1 MTIRNS
7 LSAFGMLAL
16 ICCAGCS
23 GGRDDQAEARS
34 QNLPLPETHSQWTDY
49 DRPAEYTATASS
61 DAFVEMRDGVSL
73 ALHIIRPADDSGN
86 PVSEPLPVILTVTG
100 YNSSLSS
107 YALNANSLVARGYV
121 HVYVDERGTGSS
133 EGSWESFGAAAQD
146 DYLEVLN
153 WIDAQ
158 PWSNGHVGTWGP
170 SYMGLSQFFVAK
182 HQHPSHKAM
191 FAIVPM
197 ADAYRDIVFTGGQ
210 TNAGFIPLWVGL
222 VGGLGLFPAAAL
234 QNNPADALSIFLEH
248 LSGSFLQFGA
258 GTIADALLGGATVY
272 DSEFWRIRSPIEY
285 TANISIPTFVVGGLN
300 DLFQRGEPML
310 YEAMKTRAESKL
322 VIGPWTHL
330 GGSTGEGLPADNVPS
345 IDQMA
350 LQWFDR
356 YLRGDRNGVESQPA
370 VTQYLYGA
378 ERWVT
383 APDWPHPAARAR
395 VLHLQPDGGLADDE
409 GATGTVLVPQVP
421 ANGVCSMS
429 ASQWT
434 AGIIGMLPL
443 PCATD
448 NRLNELLL
456 EATFTT
462 APLEEPL
469 YVNGPMQANVWV
481 STTALDAGLVVRVTD
496 VYPDGRSQELTN
508 GLLTASMRA
517 VNPDKSRYLDGE
529 MIQPWHPFTEETK
542 AAPAPGEIVELNVE
556 IFPSSFVIAAGH
568 SLRVTVGASDLPH
581 GLPPLPDLVNQAV
594 GMLTVY
600 TGGETASNIVIPVID
615 ELPAA
620 P

>member
-1 MTIRNS
+1 MNKKI
-7 LSAFGMLAL
+7 LAL
-16 ICCAGCS
+16 AIFAAGLFSLGACD
-23 GGRDDQAEARS
+23 GGRDLNANAQNSANPSSRS
-34 QNLPLPETHSQWTDY
+34 NSKWTEY
-49 DRPAEYTATASS
+49 SREAEYSNSVAS
-61 DAFVEMRDGVSL
+61 DAFVEMRDGVSI
-73 ALHIIRPADDSGN
+73 ALHITRPADDSGN
-86 PVSEPLPVILTVTG
+86 PVETPLPVVMTVTG
-100 YNSSLSS
+100 YNGALSS
-107 YALNANSLVARGYV
+107 YAISGNYFVERGYV

-133 EGSWESFGAAAQD
+133 GGSWGSFSREAQD

-158 PWSNGHVGTWGP
+158 EWSDGNLGTWGP
-170 SYMGLSQFFVAK
+170 SYMGLSQFFVAN

-234 QNNPADALSIFLEH
+234 QENPADALAIEIEH
-248 LSGSFLQFGA
+248 ILGSVVQFGL
-258 GTIADALLGGATVY
+258 GTILDAVLGGPTVY

-285 TANISIPTFVVGGLN
+285 TPNINIPTFVVGGLN

-310 YEAMKTRAESKL
+310 YEAMKKRAESKL

-330 GGSTGEGLPADNVPS
+330 GGSSGEGLPTDNVPS
-345 IDQMA
+345 LDQMA

-356 YLRGDRNGVESQPA
+356 YLRGDRNGVENQPD

-383 APDWPHPAARAR
+383 EPDWPHPRAKAK
-395 VLHLQPDGGLADDE
+395 VLNLQPDGGLSESA
-409 GATGTVLVPQVP
+409 ATSGEVIVPQVP
-421 ANGVCSMS
+421 VNGICSMS

-456 EATFTT
+456 ETTFTT
-462 APLEEPL
+462 PVLEEPL
-469 YVNGPMQANVWV
+469 YVNGPIQANVWI

-508 GLLTASMRA
+508 GLLTASLRA
-517 VNPDKSRYLDGE
+517 VDPEKSRYLDGH
-529 MIQPWHPFTEETK
+529 MIQPWHPFTEELK
-542 AAPAPGEIVELNVE
+542 SAPGMGEIVELNVE
-556 IFPSSFVIAAGH
+556 VFPSSFVIQEGH

-581 GLPPLPDLVNQAV
+581 GLPPVPDLISQLV
-594 GMLTVY
+594 GLLSVH
-600 TGGETASNIVIPVID
+600 TGPETPSHIVLPVVDEIP
-615 ELPAA
+615 ES
-620 P
+620 

>member
-1 MTIRNS
+1 MAARSIFST
-7 LSAFGMLAL
+7 LGLLAL
-16 ICCAGCS
+16 VFCTACT
-23 GGRDDQAEARS
+23 GGRDSSTTARTQDIPATRS
-34 QNLPLPETHSQWTDY
+34 AAQWAPY
-49 DRPAEYTATASS
+49 DRPAEYASS
-61 DAFVEMRDGVSL
+61 TSFDAFVEMRDGVSL
-73 ALHIIRPADDSGN
+73 ALHVTQPADDSGT
-86 PVSEPLPVILTVTG
+86 PASEALPVILTVTG
-100 YNSSLSS
+100 YNGSLSS
-107 YALNANSLVARGYV
+107 YAINANYLVARGYV

-133 EGSWESFGAAAQD
+133 GGSWDSFGATAQD

-153 WIDAQ
+153 WIEAQ
-158 PWSNGHVGTWGP
+158 PWSDGNVGTWGP

-222 VGGLGLFPAAAL
+222 VGGLGLLPAAAV
-234 QNNPADALSIFLEH
+234 QNNPADALGIFLEH
-248 LSGSFLQFGA
+248 LSGSFVQFGA
-258 GTIADALLGGATVY
+258 GTIADAQLGGATVY
-272 DSEFWRIRSPIEY
+272 DSAFWRTRSPIEY
-285 TANISIPTFVVGGLN
+285 TENISIPTFVVGGLN

-345 IDQMA
+345 LDAMA

-356 YLRGDRNGVESQPA
+356 YLRGDLNGVESQPD

-383 APDWPHPAARAR
+383 APDWPHPAGKAH
-395 VLHLQPDGGLADDE
+395 VLNLHADGVLSADAAAD
-409 GATGTVLVPQVP
+409 GTVMVPQAP

-456 EATFTT
+456 ETTFTT
-462 APLEEPL
+462 APLDEPL
-469 YVNGPMQANVWV
+469 YVNGPMQANVWI

-517 VNPDKSRYLDGE
+517 VDPEKSRYLDGE
-529 MIQPWHPFTEETK
+529 MIQPWHPFTEELK
-542 AAPAPGEIVELNVE
+542 SAPAMGEIVELNVE
-556 IFPSSFVIAAGH
+556 IFPSSFVISPGH
-568 SLRVTVGASDLPH
+568 ALRVTVGASDLPH
-581 GLPPLPDLVNQAV
+581 GLPPLPDLVSQAV
-594 GMLTVY
+594 GLLSVH
-600 TGGETASNIVIPVID
+600 TGGDTPSNIVIPVVD
-615 ELPAA
+615 EIPAVQ
-620 P
+620 